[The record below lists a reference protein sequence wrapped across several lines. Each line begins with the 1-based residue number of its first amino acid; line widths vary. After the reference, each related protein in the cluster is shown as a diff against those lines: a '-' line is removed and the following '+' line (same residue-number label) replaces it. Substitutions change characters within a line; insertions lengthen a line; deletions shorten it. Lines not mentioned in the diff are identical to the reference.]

1 MFKFDEYNNSFQEL
15 ERRVSDIS
23 DIIIDYSERKSS
35 LLKIL
40 ECIDLTTLSGDD
52 NKVKIKH
59 LCEKAYSFSAYDVNF
74 PNVAAV
80 CVYPVF
86 ASLVRNSLLNT
97 GVKTA
102 CVAGA
107 FPSGHSP
114 LQLRLDEV
122 KFAVDQGAEEID
134 MVISRGRLLEGDI
147 DFVFKE
153 IEETKKLCS
162 GASLKVILETGEL
175 KTVEMV
181 RKASEIAILAGADF
195 LKTSTGK
202 VEPAARP
209 DTFLVMLD
217 TILEYKEKTGKLIGI
232 KAAGGIAAADDALL
246 FLNLVKSVLGDK
258 WLDKKY
264 FRIGA
269 SRLADAVFEEIL
281 PEH

>member
-1 MFKFDEYNNSFQEL
+1 MLKFNEYTTSEKEL
-15 ERRVSDIS
+15 KVRVSKVLGSIAT
-23 DIIIDYSERKSS
+23 YSEQNHDLR
-35 LLKIL
+35 KIL

-52 NKVKIKH
+52 TNLKVKH
-59 LCEKAYSFSAYDVNF
+59 LCEKAYSFSVYNNIF

-86 ASLVRNSLLNT
+86 AKLVHNSLLNT

-102 CVAGA
+102 CVAGG
-107 FPSGHSP
+107 FPSGQSP
-114 LQLRLDEV
+114 LSIRLDEV
-122 KFAVDQGAEEID
+122 KFAIDQGAEEID
-134 MVISRGRLLEGDI
+134 MVISRGRLLEGDT

-153 IEETKKLCS
+153 IEETKKLCK
-162 GASLKVILETGEL
+162 GVSLKVIIETGEL
-175 KTVEMV
+175 RTIEMV

-202 VEPAARP
+202 INPAATT
-209 DTFLVMLD
+209 DAFLVMLD
-217 TILEYKEKTGKLIGI
+217 TISEYEKKTGEIIGI
-232 KAAGGIAAADDALL
+232 KAAGGIADPENALL
-246 FLNLVKSVLGDK
+246 YLNLVKSVLGEK

-269 SRLADAVFEEIL
+269 SRLADAIFEEIL